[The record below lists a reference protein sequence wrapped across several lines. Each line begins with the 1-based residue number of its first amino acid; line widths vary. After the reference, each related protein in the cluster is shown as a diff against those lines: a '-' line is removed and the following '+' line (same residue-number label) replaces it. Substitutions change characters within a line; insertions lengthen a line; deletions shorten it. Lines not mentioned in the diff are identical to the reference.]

1 MARRESEFVITQSL
15 LDRLVD
21 RSRDKD
27 SEFAATGDQ
36 LTSRSESFR
45 RFKDGVKRDLEW
57 LLNTRQVPD
66 SVAEEFPQL
75 SKSLYNYGLPDI
87 ASIGMHSS
95 RDRDRLLRMLEN
107 TIRRFEPRISGAKV
121 SLEPVLTST
130 RTLRFRIDGLLRVD
144 PAPEPVSFNTVLELT
159 SGEYEVK

>member
-1 MARRESEFVITQSL
+1 MARREPEFVITQSL

-27 SEFAATGDQ
+27 SEFAASGDQ
-36 LTSRSESFR
+36 VTSRSESFR

-57 LLNTRQVPD
+57 LLNSRQIPD
-66 SVAEEFPQL
+66 SATEELPQL
-75 SKSLYNYGLPDI
+75 SRSLYNYGLPDI
-87 ASIGMHSS
+87 TSIGMHSS

-121 SLEPVLTST
+121 SLEPVSTNT
-130 RTLRFRIDGLLRVD
+130 RTLRFRIEGLLRVD